1 LAGLRTL
8 WLVEEQSLKRTSL
21 KRPQTSKYRL
31 VQIMYDVLYW
41 FRTRV
46 KRLKVRLQKF
56 LVGDESSSEDG
67 SVSIGS
73 AMKEFVQGVI
83 RGDDLSLSSS
93 SSDGRGA
100 KSPVQ
105 ERRQRQL
112 ARIRA
117 IVGSIIAVNLANA
130 LFAIISP
137 FFWTVT
143 AVAVGVIW
151 PSWVSELLSRVSRL
165 TAETRALGR
174 GEELLSRAASPS
186 SSSSS
191 SSTMDTINN
200 AKVWLGMYDHTK
212 YHYYTRPDG
221 TKRFY
226 RTIGRG
232 TKHPHQPSS
241 TARLSPPIFEWP
253 WNVELNS
260 QPNNKKQPP
269 PKKRQALRN
278 MKKPPSNQQK
288 RQPPSQQW
296 GIFR

>member
-21 KRPQTSKYRL
+21 KRPQTSKYRI
-31 VQIMYDVLYW
+31 VQIMYDMLYW
-41 FRTRV
+41 CRTRV
-46 KRLKVRLQKF
+46 QRLKVGLQKF
-56 LVGDESSSEDG
+56 LLGDESSSEDG
-67 SVSIGS
+67 SVSIGL
-73 AMKEFVQGVI
+73 AMKEFVQGVM
-83 RGDDLSLSSS
+83 RGDDLSFSSS
-93 SSDGRGA
+93 SSEGRGA
-100 KSPVQ
+100 KSPEQ
-105 ERRQRQL
+105 ERRKRQL

-117 IVGSIIAVNLANA
+117 IVGSIIAINLANA

-151 PSWVSELLSRVSRL
+151 PTWVSELLSRVSRL

-174 GEELLSRAASPS
+174 DEELLSTAASPS

-191 SSTMDTINN
+191 SSMDTINT
-200 AKVWLGMYDHTK
+200 AKMWLGLYDHSK

-232 TKHPHQPSS
+232 TKQQQPAS
-241 TARLSPPIFEWP
+241 TSRLSPPTFEWP
-253 WNVELNS
+253 WNVELYS
-260 QPNNKKQPP
+260 KPNKKKQPP
-269 PKKRQALRN
+269 SKKRQTLRN
-278 MKKPPSNQQK
+278 IKKPPSKQQK

-296 GIFR
+296 GVFR